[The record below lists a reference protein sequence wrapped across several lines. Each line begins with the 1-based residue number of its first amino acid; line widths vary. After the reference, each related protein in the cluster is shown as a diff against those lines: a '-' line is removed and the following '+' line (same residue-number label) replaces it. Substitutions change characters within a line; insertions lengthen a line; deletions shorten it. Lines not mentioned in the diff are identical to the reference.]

1 MNKLKLHPQDDGPV
15 IVIDGPL
22 VRVGRDDASDVC
34 LPDASVS
41 RHHAEIEC
49 RGGEWFIFDLNSS
62 NGIRINGLPVPNA
75 RLQSGQVLQIGRV
88 DFHVEVDT
96 PGDNATMVLD
106 RSPVFE
112 EGPGATMITPPPVPP
127 RATPRGVQREA
138 PKSKASDAM
147 TTLTAIAVSVAVVLG
162 AIEIYNIYSE
172 RTAMAPVDPAP
183 APVEAAAPAASAP
196 AAAVAPPG
204 TGTSAAEPAPAPG
217 RGTILVSTD
226 LPATVSID
234 GQKGVR
240 LEASGLKRFE
250 VAPGDHVVRFRAD
263 GWRAQVEARVRAGE
277 QTLVKP
283 DDDPR
288 LVKPATT
295 PR

>member
-1 MNKLKLHPQDDGPV
+1 MNKLKLHPNDDSPV
-15 IVIDGPL
+15 IVIESSL
-22 VRVGRDDASDVC
+22 VRVGRDDGSDVC
-34 LPDASVS
+34 IPDGSVS
-41 RHHAEIEC
+41 RHHAEIEF

-112 EGPGATMITPPPVPP
+112 EGPGATMISPGPP
-127 RATPRGVQREA
+127 RAMPRGVQREA
-138 PKSKASDAM
+138 PRSKASDAM

-162 AIEIYNIYSE
+162 AIEIYSTFGKPSE
-172 RTAMAPVDPAP
+172 P
-183 APVEAAAPAASAP
+183 
-196 AAAVAPPG
+196 AAVAPV
-204 TGTSAAEPAPAPG
+204 EPVAAPAEAGPPAAAPG
-217 RGTILVSTD
+217 AVAPRTGAPVDESALAPGKGALLVSTD
-226 LPATVSID
+226 LPATVSVD

-263 GWRAQVEARVRAGE
+263 GWRANVEARVRAGE

-283 DDDPR
+283 DDDPS
-288 LVKPATT
+288 LAKATGT